1 MIIECVIYRLCLPK
15 SAHSGHNTVNKNS
28 TGQRIKTVSHP
39 AEVTHIDVV
48 EQVQPQGMKK
58 QRTKKLNKSQQQSL
72 QDNCTRQY
80 RATVQRA
87 IPVKKHNYPYQIGKI
102 EVPQHQPQY
111 DNGTHSWLSGEY
123 QSTVKEEFLKY
134 FNV

>member
-28 TGQRIKTVSHP
+28 TGQSIKTVSHP

-58 QRTKKLNKSQQQSL
+58 QRTKKTK
-72 QDNCTRQY
+72 
-80 RATVQRA
+80 
-87 IPVKKHNYPYQIGKI
+87 
-102 EVPQHQPQY
+102 
-111 DNGTHSWLSGEY
+111 
-123 QSTVKEEFLKY
+123 
-134 FNV
+134 